1 MDVLNIDENQ
11 RYNSKLS
18 DVQTSNMIRFAV
30 TLPRDRWAA
39 VQAGVRLLNWNTDP
53 YLNHYGLQISTK

>member
-1 MDVLNIDENQ
+1 
-11 RYNSKLS
+11 
-18 DVQTSNMIRFAV
+18 
-30 TLPRDRWAA
+30 